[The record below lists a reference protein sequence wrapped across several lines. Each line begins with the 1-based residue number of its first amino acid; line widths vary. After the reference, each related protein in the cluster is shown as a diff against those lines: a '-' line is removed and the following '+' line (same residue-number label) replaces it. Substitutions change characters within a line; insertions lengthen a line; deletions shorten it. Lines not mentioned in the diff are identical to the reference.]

1 MSLEDDVDFVI
12 NREPRCPCVL
22 LLDVSGSMSGEPIN
36 ALNQGLISLHEDVMK
51 DALAPQ
57 RMEIAIVTFGGSV
70 SIVQDFVTMD
80 NFIPPTLTVFGA
92 TPMGEAILKGIDMVT
107 ERKQKYKESGLAYY
121 RPWLFLITDGSPT
134 DRHNIPKASQLL
146 KAQEEKKGLVFFSV
160 GVNKDADFNT
170 LRELSNRPPMSL
182 KGLCFAELFQWLSA
196 SMSSVSSS
204 QTSDEKIS
212 IPKPQDYNWVK
223 I

>member
-36 ALNQGLISLHEDVMK
+36 ALNQGLISLHEDV
-51 DALAPQ
+51 
-57 RMEIAIVTFGGSV
+57 IFGGSV